1 MKRNDFNYFESLTN
15 NSLFAVLDIETTG
28 FSPQRGDKIVEI
40 AIVTTD
46 VQGNIV
52 DKYETLVNPNR
63 DVSATHIHKITADMV
78 KNAPYIEDIME
89 DIIYHLNNKTI
100 VGHNIEFDLRFI
112 NHEISK
118 YLKKDIVIRG
128 LCTLL
133 LSRHLVPD
141 LPARRLDAICEYYDI
156 QEPEAHSAI
165 GDCESTLE
173 LFNIFKSALIE
184 NVGFEEFIQ
193 NFTYPVHFN
202 NNIRPKNISFKRK
215 DAFESIKLE
224 ANRLFNLI
232 KRLPSNPTDSLPI
245 QKYLNL
251 LDEIL
256 ADRIITEA
264 ETEILMDFIDE
275 FSISQNQVI
284 DIHNEYLRKLT
295 RVYLLDNYL
304 SDSEYSDL
312 LKVSNLLCIR
322 QDKLDKTIDFEKA
335 KIAKQQVAIEITE
348 QPNYIGKSICF
359 TGQLISKLE
368 GNLIDRSL
376 AQQLA
381 MERGLIIKSGVSNK
395 LDFLITADPNSL
407 SSKAMKAKELGIK
420 VIAEPVFWNMI
431 GVAIE

>member
-1 MKRNDFNYFESLTN
+1 MKTNDFNYFESLTN
-15 NSLFAVLDIETTG
+15 NSLFAVVDIETTG
-28 FSPQRGDKIVEI
+28 FSPKRGDKIVEI

-63 DVSATHIHKITADMV
+63 EVSATHIHKITADMV
-78 KNAPYIEDIME
+78 KNAPYIEDVME

-118 YLKKDIVIRG
+118 YLKKEIVIRG
-128 LCTLL
+128 LCTLQ
-133 LSRHLVPD
+133 LSRHIVPD

-156 QEPEAHSAI
+156 QEPAAHSAI

-173 LFNIFKSALIE
+173 LFNIFKSTLIE

-193 NFTYPVHFN
+193 NFTGPVHFN
-202 NNIRPKNISFKRK
+202 NNINPKNISFKRK
-215 DAFESIKLE
+215 DAVESIKLE

-245 QKYLNL
+245 QQYLNL

-256 ADRIITEA
+256 ADRVITEA
-264 ETEILMDFIDE
+264 EAEILMDFISE

-284 DIHNEYLRKLT
+284 DVHNEYLRKLT
-295 RVYLLDNYL
+295 RVYLLDNFL
-304 SDSEYSDL
+304 SDSEYKDL
-312 LKVSNLLCIR
+312 LKVSNLLCIS
-322 QDKLDKTIDFEKA
+322 QDKLDKTIEFEKA
-335 KIAKQQVAIEITE
+335 KIAKQQVVIKTNEK
-348 QPNYIGKSICF
+348 PDYIGKSICF

-368 GNLIDRSL
+368 GNLIERSF

-381 MERGLIIKSGVSNK
+381 MERGLIIKSGVSNN

-407 SSKAMKAKELGIK
+407 SGKAKKAKELGIK

-431 GVAIE
+431 GVAVE